1 MKFNFKN
8 IVVPALAIVAGASLA
23 GSVAG
28 SVAWYQYT
36 TRTTAAYVGTSVS
49 ATRNLQIKV
58 GSGDYKTDLTNKD
71 IATYLTGSSQTDT
84 LAPVTTGGMAKD
96 AALPATLYG
105 NPVYQYEN
113 YSEFQAAPANATVTL
128 PLTLKVTH
136 NGAAQQNQKIYLA
149 DLEINES
156 GSGATGIDSAL
167 RVHFAVGTTTY
178 KLFAKGSGSGDVSTV
193 TKGALDLNGDG
204 ANDKVA
210 GFIYNADAADT
221 RADCEYG
228 KDSTG
233 PQVAFDST
241 NPANFVDD
249 STPVLSGTAGL
260 LGSTNSSG
268 ELSLTV
274 TIFLEGWQK
283 LGTTPSAI
291 WDASTIGA
299 AFQVGLRFACNAQ
312 IDS

>member
-36 TRTTAAYVGTSVS
+36 TRTTAAYVGTAVS

-71 IATYLTGSSQTDT
+71 IATYLSGSSQTDT
-84 LAPVTTGGMAKD
+84 LAPVTTGGLAKD

-113 YSEFQAAPANATVTL
+113 YSNFQAAPAGAIVTL
-128 PLTLKVTH
+128 PLTLKVMH

-149 DLEINES
+149 DLEIAES
-156 GSGATGIDSAL
+156 GSGTTGIDSAL
-167 RVHFAVGTTTY
+167 RVHLAAGTTY
-178 KLFAKGSGSGDVSTV
+178 MLFAKGASAGDVST
-193 TKGALDLNGDG
+193 TTHGALDLDGDG
-204 ANDKVA
+204 HNDKVE
-210 GFIYNADAADT
+210 GFIYDADSPDA
-221 RADCEYG
+221 RPDCDYG
-228 KDSTG
+228 KDTTG
-233 PQVAFDST
+233 PQVAYNTIDA
-241 NPANFVDD
+241 ANFVDD

-260 LGSTNSSG
+260 LGTTNSSG
-268 ELSLTV
+268 ELSVTA
-274 TIFLEGWQK
+274 TIFLEGWTK
-283 LGTTPSAI
+283 LGSPANAI
-291 WDASTIGA
+291 WDSSTVGA